1 MSMDSI
7 NSILSEEGSVTSIA
21 SSQGELDGGGGV
33 VKLNGGGGQQQAASL
48 SLSCLLDSVP
58 PPSNTPDSMARESP
72 RPPPTVNAAVGSA
85 HASGASTMDSPVTR
99 GNSNSSS
106 SSNNASGGSLF
117 EQGLRLVKMG
127 TKFKQQIEEI
137 EAAKKR
143 KQQQQQQ
150 QQQGNSN
157 NSCDTNTTPP
167 GAQVVGLAQLPTTI
181 VTKSDE
187 EVKQNIYNFCKNRLT
202 INYRDKDER
211 GGGHRPSPL
220 LSLPQ
225 LCHVTHSYTQ
235 FGL

>member
-1 MSMDSI
+1 
-7 NSILSEEGSVTSIA
+7 
-21 SSQGELDGGGGV
+21 
-33 VKLNGGGGQQQAASL
+33 
-48 SLSCLLDSVP
+48 
-58 PPSNTPDSMARESP
+58 
-72 RPPPTVNAAVGSA
+72 
-85 HASGASTMDSPVTR
+85 MDSPVTR

-106 SSNNASGGSLF
+106 SINNASGGSLF

-187 EVKQNIYNFCKNRLT
+187 EVKQNIYM
-202 INYRDKDER
+202 
-211 GGGHRPSPL
+211 
-220 LSLPQ
+220 
-225 LCHVTHSYTQ
+225 
-235 FGL
+235 